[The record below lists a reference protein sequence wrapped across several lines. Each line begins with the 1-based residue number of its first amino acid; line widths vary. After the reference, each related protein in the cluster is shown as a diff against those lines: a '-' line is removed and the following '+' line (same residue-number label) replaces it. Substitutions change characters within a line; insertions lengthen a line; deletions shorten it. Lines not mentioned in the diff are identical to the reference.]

1 MKILTL
7 CGVDDM
13 KKRGMILIENLT
25 SLMILM
31 VIVGGL
37 ALNVGMFKK
46 MYNNYMHTKFK
57 LEFIDF
63 VNRGKYSA
71 VNDSSVYI
79 LRFYE
84 KRMLLANNR
93 NDVVDRFDFPK
104 QIRMASFNGI
114 YNSRL
119 IIEDNGVITRG
130 ATFSYYF
137 CDKLNK
143 ITISTIT
150 GKVNYA

>member
-1 MKILTL
+1 
-7 CGVDDM
+7 
-13 KKRGMILIENLT
+13 
-25 SLMILM
+25 
-31 VIVGGL
+31 GGL

-84 KRMLLANNR
+84 KRMLLANNLR
-93 NDVVDRFDFPK
+93 
-104 QIRMASFNGI
+104 QISQ
-114 YNSRL
+114 
-119 IIEDNGVITRG
+119 
-130 ATFSYYF
+130 
-137 CDKLNK
+137 
-143 ITISTIT
+143 
-150 GKVNYA
+150 

>member
-79 LRFYE
+79 FEIL
-84 KRMLLANNR
+84 
-93 NDVVDRFDFPK
+93 
-104 QIRMASFNGI
+104 
-114 YNSRL
+114 
-119 IIEDNGVITRG
+119 
-130 ATFSYYF
+130 
-137 CDKLNK
+137 
-143 ITISTIT
+143 
-150 GKVNYA
+150 